1 MNGPDEQTK
10 EPATRD
16 RGRRRSPARR
26 LARAAGAL
34 SVVVALVLLASVAW
48 ELWGTGIA
56 TARDQRRLGQQFNA
70 AVQSHLTV
78 PAGTTGTSTPP
89 STISSSPSL
98 SPAADVVPGPT
109 STQPTM
115 PSGTVVAHLVI
126 PKIGVNYYVVE
137 GVGGSQLAEGPGHY
151 PGTALP
157 GGAGNVGIAGHRTTH
172 GAPFYNLNELQPGD
186 QVFLTNTA
194 GQTFTYRVT
203 TQFVVAPSDGAVLN
217 PTPTPTLTLTTC
229 NPRYSASQRLIVR
242 AALVTNS

>member
-1 MNGPDEQTK
+1 
-10 EPATRD
+10 
-16 RGRRRSPARR
+16 
-26 LARAAGAL
+26 
-34 SVVVALVLLASVAW
+34 VVVALVLLASVAW

-78 PAGTTGTSTPP
+78 PAGTAAPPTTP
-89 STISSSPSL
+89 STTASSASP
-98 SPAADVVPGPT
+98 SPAADVVPAPA
-109 STQPTM
+109 STQPSM

-137 GVGGSQLAEGPGHY
+137 GVGSSQLAEGPGHY

-186 QVFLTNTA
+186 LIYLTNTA
-194 GQTFTYRVT
+194 GQTFTYQVT

-229 NPRYSASQRLIVR
+229 NPRYSASQRLIIK
-242 AALVTNS
+242 AALETST